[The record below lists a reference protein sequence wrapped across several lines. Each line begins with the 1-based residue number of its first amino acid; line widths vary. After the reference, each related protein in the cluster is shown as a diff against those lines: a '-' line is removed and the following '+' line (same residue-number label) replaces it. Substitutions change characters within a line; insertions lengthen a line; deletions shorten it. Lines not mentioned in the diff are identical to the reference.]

1 MRQKNSFITYVS
13 DTYLRIFPAGISWLV
28 TTMIMIGKLAIT
40 AAYMILYFHANELFP
55 TEVRQ
60 RGMSTC
66 AMVAKIGSITVPF
79 LVEIL
84 VG

>member
-1 MRQKNSFITYVS
+1 
-13 DTYLRIFPAGISWLV
+13 
-28 TTMIMIGKLAIT
+28 MIMIGKLAIT

>member
-1 MRQKNSFITYVS
+1 
-13 DTYLRIFPAGISWLV
+13 
-28 TTMIMIGKLAIT
+28 MIGKLAIT
-40 AAYMILYFHANELFP
+40 AAYTMLYFHANELFP

-66 AMVAKIGSITVPF
+66 TMVAKVGSVVVPF